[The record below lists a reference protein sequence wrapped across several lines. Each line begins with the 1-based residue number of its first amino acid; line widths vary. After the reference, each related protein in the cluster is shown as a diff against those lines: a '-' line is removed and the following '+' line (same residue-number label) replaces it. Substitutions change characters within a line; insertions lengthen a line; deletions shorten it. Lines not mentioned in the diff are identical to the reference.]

1 MTPTALGAK
10 SPMPRH
16 AETRGDRLLL
26 RLEAI
31 IVGLR
36 LDRRDLVIFGSA
48 PLFAHGLCPDV
59 HDLDVVARGAAWD
72 VLQGK
77 GENDTGTVNGAPMVS
92 FWDGCIQFSRGWI
105 SPEWNTDALIDRAD
119 MIGGLPFAALRDVLA
134 YKEQLRRD
142 KDLTDI
148 SILRR
153 ELDGVRSTS
162 TGVPRGPFR

>member
-1 MTPTALGAK
+1 
-10 SPMPRH
+10 MPRR

-31 IVGLR
+31 VVGLG
-36 LDRRDLVIFGSA
+36 LDRRDLVVFGSA

-72 VLQGK
+72 GLQGR
-77 GENDTGTVNGAPMVS
+77 GENDTGTVNGAPIVS
-92 FWDGCIQFSRGWI
+92 FWDGRIQFSQGWI
-105 SPEWNTDALIDRAD
+105 SPEWDADALIDRAET
-119 MIGGLPFAALRDVLA
+119 IGGLPFAALTDVLA

-148 SILRR
+148 AILRR
-153 ELDGVRSTS
+153 QLGGVRSTS